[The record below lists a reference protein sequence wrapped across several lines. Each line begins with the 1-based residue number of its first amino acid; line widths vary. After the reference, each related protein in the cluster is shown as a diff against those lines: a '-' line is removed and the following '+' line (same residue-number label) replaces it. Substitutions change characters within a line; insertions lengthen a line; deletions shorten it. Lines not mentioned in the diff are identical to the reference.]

1 MKQSNKISMTSQEI
15 RSIYLANC
23 SATTFWRVRKRYT
36 SFPKPIKLGG
46 LLLWD
51 RQEIENWYDQIKT
64 TGGTNA

>member
-1 MKQSNKISMTSQEI
+1 MKQSNKISITGQEI
-15 RSIYLANC
+15 RSNYLANC
-23 SATTFWRVRKRYT
+23 SATTFWRMRKRDT

-51 RQEIENWYDQIKT
+51 RKEIENWYDQIKS